1 MNYTKQLE
9 SMINSQLLLVN
20 KPHMVE
26 RYNNALAALTGK
38 RTTLNEFHIDIC
50 GYSPEIAAEMEDSSF
65 LNPNGVNRQFIII
78 DVRQANLRSISL
90 SFSSTP
96 FVIKKFINDNKN
108 EIMALTALDSVFGEI
123 ENNVIRVEC
132 LSDILNIHELSI
144 VCDTPKK
151 IIKTNQEIA
160 GKVSELRNSDSI
172 EFLSE
177 EKLEDLASL
186 CRKTPS
192 ISYDCYLPKKNK
204 YKKTSVFTNHY
215 GGFYRIYLTNGEKY
229 LIFMD
234 EKKFPHDQVPK
245 GIKCINFQEID
256 KVIEI
261 LLKSRILVDR
271 NGSELQEVKEHL
283 SKIRERIVI
292 DHLASS
298 QGVNHESV
306 DSYII
311 NQMVRDNP
319 DDLPVEFHEISR
331 IISKLTRS
339 ERIKVTSKYIL
350 YTHKVNGSL
359 LEGEEGSYLINHLM
373 SNYMNFSY
381 NKLFQYNLD
390 AFKERFAKWTDAK
403 KAYVLSC
410 LKF

>member
-26 RYNNALAALTGK
+26 RYNNALASLTGK
-38 RTTLNEFHIDIC
+38 RTALSEFHIDIC

-144 VCDTPKK
+144 ICDTPKK

-172 EFLSE
+172 EFLLE

-192 ISYDCYLPKKNK
+192 ISYDCYLPKQNK

-261 LLKSRILVDR
+261 LLKSRMLVDR

-350 YTHKVNGSL
+350 YTHKVNGTL

-390 AFKERFAKWTDAK
+390 VFKERFAKWTDAK

-410 LKF
+410 LKV